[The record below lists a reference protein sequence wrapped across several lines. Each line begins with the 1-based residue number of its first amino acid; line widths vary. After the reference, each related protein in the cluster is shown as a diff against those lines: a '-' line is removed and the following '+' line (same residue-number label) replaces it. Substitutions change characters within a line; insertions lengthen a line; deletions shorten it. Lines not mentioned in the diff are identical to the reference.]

1 MAAKPVLPVWRWV
14 GLAGLLVGLSAMPA
28 FGQQGAEAA
37 YLMGRAH
44 VAEGDTARALRAWA
58 GGLDSLDAAGLRD
71 ARLSDAYIRVVFG
84 SRTEAAYPRAA
95 RVYLDLIEN
104 AGAFTEE
111 AEQRLVER
119 HVAQMLTLWPYD
131 ERPRLVEGGEAKKG
145 RLRLVPEA
153 GPTIAAWWR
162 GQDLE
167 LATPRN
173 ERLEEHLLR
182 IAQAEQ
188 RYRYDDALTGY
199 DDRGALL
206 VRLGEPDEREVIT
219 YQEEANLA
227 EILGQSARI
236 GLSEMPKNE
245 LWYYPSL
252 DVSGLYVFVRRSGRY
267 QLSTPSDL
275 IPQKLRASGPMRSQ
289 LQLVA
294 LMQFL
299 NRRLGKLDPH
309 YSSRIAGGVNDILIF
324 QRFNRWYM
332 DVSII
337 PPSRTLQDFL
347 FSAVYDIEQDDYQEI
362 RDREDF
368 VPQQDTEL
376 FDDFDVLP
384 VVFRFARFL
393 DPDGTTRT
401 ELFWSHPP
409 DTVLTE
415 DRLVQL
421 TTVQRQADYRNRSWM
436 TSRYAP
442 HAEELAGRPFVHTR
456 TLHGDTALYHLHLQW
471 DLYDAA
477 PGIALGT
484 RRRVN
489 VFKADSLVALDPD
502 PARLEM
508 SDLLPS
514 LDLDPEYRETPE
526 GGVPVVKPYPLPNVT
541 FGAVLALYFE
551 AYHLTFG
558 PDDQTHYTVEF
569 EIERQEKGDVWRM
582 FRPKRERTAASTAYT
597 GDSRTAR
604 EYVIVDLS
612 EEEKEGRIKVT
623 VRIIDDTTGRQVER
637 SIEFDFVEK

>member
-1 MAAKPVLPVWRWV
+1 M
-14 GLAGLLVGLSAMPA
+14 GLAGLLVGLSAGAA
-28 FGQQGAEAA
+28 FAQQGAASA
-37 YLMGRAH
+37 YLMGH
-44 VAEGDTARALRAWA
+44 THLAEGDTMRALQVWRD
-58 GGLDSLDAAGLRD
+58 GLDALDAAGQRD
-71 ARLSDAYIRVVFG
+71 ARLSDAYVRIGFR
-84 SRTEAAYPRAA
+84 SQTEAAYPGAVRA
-95 RVYLDLIEN
+95 YLDLIEH
-104 AGAFTEE
+104 AGTFTDD
-111 AEQRLVER
+111 AQQRIVER
-119 HVAQMLTLWPYD
+119 HVAQMLTLWPED
-131 ERPRLVEGGEAKKG
+131 QRLRLAEDGKVKKG
-145 RLRLVPEA
+145 RLRLTPDA
-153 GPTIAAWWR
+153 GPTLAAWWR

-182 IAQAEQ
+182 VAHAEQ

-199 DDRGALL
+199 DDRGALF
-206 VRLGEPDEREVIT
+206 VRLGEPDERETIT
-219 YQEEANLA
+219 YQEEAQLA

-252 DVSGLYVFVRRSGRY
+252 DASGLYVFVWRSGRY
-267 QLSTPSDL
+267 QLGIPSDL